1 MSLQMQPSS
10 QEVAPKV
17 RAAKE
22 PKKLPKKLTI
32 LNPSS
37 TPGEIENTI
46 VQEMSAMS
54 MSTAAS
60 SETDLGKYQKMSD
73 KEHIRKK
80 PDTYIGSIDMT
91 ETETY
96 VYSTETS
103 SIVQRQI
110 AYIPGLYKLFDEGA
124 VNSRD
129 HYVRQAQAVAD
140 GKPNALPVTYI
151 DFDISEDGVISI
163 TNDGNGIDV
172 AQHPEHKMWIPEM
185 IFGHLRTS
193 TNYDENKKEKIVGGK
208 NGFGFKLVLIWS
220 TWGRVETIDHTRG
233 LKYIQEFKNNLEEIC
248 PPKITKA
255 STAKPY
261 TKVSFRPDYARF
273 GLENSTLTPDMRAL
287 FEKRIYDIAAIT
299 DKSVKVRYN
308 GNQIAVKH
316 FQQYIDL
323 YIGAKGETKR
333 IYESPDPRWEYV
345 VSLSSS
351 GEFQHVSFVNGIYTQ
366 KGGKHVE
373 YIVNQIVRKLT
384 EYIKNKKK
392 IDVKATTIKEQL
404 ALFMRCD
411 IENPSFSSQSKDEL
425 GTASSAFGSTC
436 KVSDDFIEKLAK
448 MGVMDAACEL
458 TAVKESKAAKKT
470 DGSKTRTIRGIPK
483 LIDANFAGTEKSGQC
498 TIILCEGDSAKAGIV
513 SGLSREDRNIIGVY
527 PMKGKI
533 MNTRGEQVKKISENN
548 EIKEIKQIL
557 GLEVGRKYTPDDV
570 KYRLRYGKIIF
581 MTDQDLDGSH
591 IKGLGINLFQSEWP
605 SLAEIPGFIG
615 FINTPILKAKK
626 GTQEKV
632 FYNEGEYRVWK
643 EGTAGGA
650 AGGTAATPAANTT
663 GWNVKYYKGL
673 GTSTGKEFKEYFEH
687 KKIVDF
693 MHSGDVCNDAI
704 DMVFNKKRADDRKTW
719 LSTYSRDR
727 YLDTLQPSVTYEKF
741 IHDEMIHFSKYDCDR
756 SIPNGMDGLKISL
769 RKILFSAF
777 KKNLKT
783 EIKVAQFSGYVSEHS
798 GYHHGEASLNA
809 AIVGMAQNFVGS
821 NNLNLFEPN
830 GQFGCIDPE
839 TPVLL
844 WNGNIEKAKNIKV
857 GDKLIGDDGGCRI
870 VSKLTD
876 GVDEMYEV
884 SNGNMDNYI
893 VNSHHILTISFS
905 GHKSIFWKR
914 GAYYMYYFDDATK
927 NVKTAK
933 IKAVEPIV
941 PVNLL
946 PMNLANSDSNK
957 HTFIMKRELAR
968 ELAKKQALAEMV
980 EFAKTI
986 PGTNVFDINVQQYLS
1001 LPSSV
1006 KKNVKGVINTSIVQ
1020 WKEQELPIDPY
1031 ILGLW
1036 LGDGMSKC
1044 NAFAGMDSEIIK
1056 AWALWTDTIG
1066 CEVCHVKNTP
1076 PHENHSFYIRRRG
1089 SSTGKAFAIGDS
1101 EHSSANCIGC
1111 TTSKYVCAAC
1121 DWTFEKQNDSVKGNG
1136 QNSNGR
1142 NVVNLN
1148 PFKELFKKHNLYNN
1162 KHVPIEY
1169 VLNSEENRLKILA
1182 GMIDTDGCLKKQN
1195 ECYCYEITQCEKRKH
1210 LLESFRI
1217 IAGSLGFRAKM
1228 LASANNLFTL
1238 LITGDNIDKIP
1249 VKLPRKQIHN
1259 QVRIKNCWSHNIKIK
1274 SIGRGPFCGWN
1285 IDKNERFLLGDF
1297 TITHNTRLQG
1307 GKDSASERYIFTQLN
1322 KITRFI
1328 FRVEDDAVLTY
1339 LDDDGQSV
1347 EPIFYVPIIPMVLVN
1362 GVKGI
1367 GTGFSTDIMCYN
1379 PQQIIDYIKYK
1390 LTPASA
1396 PASAPAPTINPYYKN
1411 FKGTIQRIV
1420 DASAAAKYLIKG
1432 CYTILDDKKIRI
1444 TELPV
1449 GTWTDD
1455 YKKFIEQLIE
1465 PVAKKSDNA
1474 VSGSAASASATIQ
1487 LVKDYNDMS
1496 TDTEV
1501 DITLTMMPNIITT
1514 YRNKVVEHGCT
1525 MLEKCLGLYTTQ
1537 STTNMNMFDAN
1548 EKLKKYNTPEEIVDD
1563 YYPVRIEY
1571 YQKRKT
1577 YLLDALR
1584 KELLVLSNRA
1594 RYISEILD
1602 DTIDLRRKTTAMMVQ
1617 ILKDR
1622 KYDMQQGDDGDS
1634 GSAGYKYL
1642 LKLPMD
1648 SVSEENVEKLRTEKE
1663 KKEKELAH
1671 LESKTT
1677 QNLWQ
1682 DDLAE
1687 LEEEYKKFTE
1697 MSSSSIVGSGP
1708 GKEGGG
1714 GAAST
1719 KKSKPKPKTL
1729 APIATK

>member
-1 MSLQMQPSS
+1 MATK
-10 QEVAPKV
+10 APK
-17 RAAKE
+17 KS
-22 PKKLPKKLTI
+22 LKKLTGI
-32 LNPSS
+32 NPNA
-37 TPGEIENTI
+37 TPEEIENTI
-46 VQEMSAMS
+46 VQEMSVMS
-54 MSTAAS
+54 MSAS
-60 SETDLGKYQKMSD
+60 SKTELGKYQKMSD
-73 KEHIRKK
+73 KEHILKK
-80 PDTYIGSIDMT
+80 PDTYIGPINMT

-96 VYSTETS
+96 VYNTETS
-103 SIVQRQI
+103 SIVQRPI
-110 AYIPGLYKLFDEGA
+110 SYIPGLYKLFDEGA

-151 DFDISEDGVISI
+151 DFDISDDGVISI
-163 TNDGNGIDV
+163 TNNGNGIDV
-172 AQHPEHKMWIPEM
+172 AQHPEHKLWIPEM

-220 TWGRVETIDHTRG
+220 TWGCVETIDHTRS

-248 PPKITKA
+248 PPKITK

-308 GNQIAVKH
+308 GNEVAVKH

-345 VSLSSS
+345 VALSSS

-404 ALFMRCD
+404 ALFLRCD

-425 GTASSAFGSTC
+425 GTSSSAFGSTC

-458 TAVKESKAAKKT
+458 TAVKENKAAKKT

-498 TIILCEGDSAKAGIV
+498 TIILCEGDSAKAGII
-513 SGLSREDRNIIGVY
+513 SGLSREDRNTIGVY

-533 MNTRGEQVKKISENN
+533 MNTRGEPIKKISENN

-557 GLEVGRKYTPDDV
+557 GLEVGRKYTLDDV

-615 FINTPILKAKK
+615 FMNTPILKAKK

-632 FYNEGEYRVWK
+632 FYYEGEYRAWK
-643 EGTAGGA
+643 EGTTDGGA
-650 AGGTAATPAANTT
+650 AANTT

-693 MHSGDVCNDAI
+693 VHSGGVCNDAI

-821 NNLNLFEPN
+821 NNINLFEPN
-830 GQFGCIDPE
+830 GQFG
-839 TPVLL
+839 
-844 WNGNIEKAKNIKV
+844 
-857 GDKLIGDDGGCRI
+857 
-870 VSKLTD
+870 
-876 GVDEMYEV
+876 
-884 SNGNMDNYI
+884 
-893 VNSHHILTISFS
+893 
-905 GHKSIFWKR
+905 
-914 GAYYMYYFDDATK
+914 
-927 NVKTAK
+927 
-933 IKAVEPIV
+933 
-941 PVNLL
+941 
-946 PMNLANSDSNK
+946 
-957 HTFIMKRELAR
+957 
-968 ELAKKQALAEMV
+968 
-980 EFAKTI
+980 
-986 PGTNVFDINVQQYLS
+986 
-1001 LPSSV
+1001 
-1006 KKNVKGVINTSIVQ
+1006 
-1020 WKEQELPIDPY
+1020 
-1031 ILGLW
+1031 
-1036 LGDGMSKC
+1036 
-1044 NAFAGMDSEIIK
+1044 
-1056 AWALWTDTIG
+1056 
-1066 CEVCHVKNTP
+1066 
-1076 PHENHSFYIRRRG
+1076 
-1089 SSTGKAFAIGDS
+1089 
-1101 EHSSANCIGC
+1101 
-1111 TTSKYVCAAC
+1111 
-1121 DWTFEKQNDSVKGNG
+1121 
-1136 QNSNGR
+1136 
-1142 NVVNLN
+1142 
-1148 PFKELFKKHNLYNN
+1148 
-1162 KHVPIEY
+1162 
-1169 VLNSEENRLKILA
+1169 
-1182 GMIDTDGCLKKQN
+1182 
-1195 ECYCYEITQCEKRKH
+1195 
-1210 LLESFRI
+1210 
-1217 IAGSLGFRAKM
+1217 
-1228 LASANNLFTL
+1228 
-1238 LITGDNIDKIP
+1238 
-1249 VKLPRKQIHN
+1249 
-1259 QVRIKNCWSHNIKIK
+1259 
-1274 SIGRGPFCGWN
+1274 
-1285 IDKNERFLLGDF
+1285 
-1297 TITHNTRLQG
+1297 TRLQG

-1328 FRVEDDAVLTY
+1328 FRAEDDAVLTY

-1367 GTGFSTDIMCYN
+1367 GTGFSTDIICYN

-1396 PASAPAPTINPYYKN
+1396 PTSTPAPTINPFYKN

-1420 DASAAAKYLIKG
+1420 DASTATKYLIKG

-1465 PVAKKSDNA
+1465 PVAKKSD
-1474 VSGSAASASATIQ
+1474 SAGAGSASAAAAAIQ

-1496 TDTEV
+1496 TDAIV
-1501 DITLTMMPNIITT
+1501 DITLTMMPNIIAT
-1514 YRNKVVEHGCT
+1514 YRDKVVEHGCT

-1622 KYDMQQGDDGDS
+1622 KYDTQQGDDGDS

-1687 LEEEYKKFTE
+1687 LEEEYKKFMECSNAEEGTKTKTKTKAE
-1697 MSSSSIVGSGP
+1697 DGSST
-1708 GKEGGG
+1708 
-1714 GAAST
+1714 T
-1719 KKSKPKPKTL
+1719 KVKSKSKAKPSLKPL
-1729 APIATK
+1729 APIAAQ

>member
-1 MSLQMQPSS
+1 MSQP
-10 QEVAPKV
+10 QVVKQP
-17 RAAKE
+17 KE
-22 PKKLPKKLTI
+22 PKEPKPEKVKKLPKKLTI
-32 LNPSS
+32 LNPST
-37 TPGEIENTI
+37 TPEEIENTI

-54 MSTAAS
+54 MSAS
-60 SETDLGKYQKMSD
+60 SETELGKYQKMSD
-73 KEHIRKK
+73 KEHILKK
-80 PDTYIGSIDMT
+80 PDTYIGPINMT

-96 VYSTETS
+96 VYNTETS
-103 SIVQRQI
+103 SIVQRPI
-110 AYIPGLYKLFDEGA
+110 SYIPGLYKLFDEGA

-163 TNDGNGIDV
+163 TNNGNGIDV
-172 AQHPEHKMWIPEM
+172 AQHPEHKLWIPEM

-220 TWGRVETIDHTRG
+220 TWGCVETIDHTRG

-255 STAKPY
+255 STTKPY

-308 GNQIAVKH
+308 GNEVAVKH

-404 ALFMRCD
+404 ALFLRCD

-425 GTASSAFGSTC
+425 GTSSYAFGSTC

-458 TAVKESKAAKKT
+458 TAVKENKAAKKT

-498 TIILCEGDSAKAGIV
+498 TIILCEGDSAKAGII
-513 SGLSREDRNIIGVY
+513 SGLSREDRNTIGVY

-533 MNTRGEQVKKISENN
+533 MNTRGEQVKKIAENN
-548 EIKEIKQIL
+548 EIKEIKQII
-557 GLEVGRKYTPDDV
+557 GLEVGRKYTLDDV

-605 SLAEIPGFIG
+605 SLVEIPGFIG
-615 FINTPILKAKK
+615 FMNTPILKAKK

-632 FYNEGEYRVWK
+632 FYNEGEYRAWK
-643 EGTAGGA
+643 E
-650 AGGTAATPAANTT
+650 GTAATPAANTT

-693 MHSGDVCNDAI
+693 VHSGDVCSDAI

-821 NNLNLFEPN
+821 NNINLFEPN
-830 GQFGCIDPE
+830 GQFG
-839 TPVLL
+839 TR
-844 WNGNIEKAKNIKV
+844 N
-857 GDKLIGDDGGCRI
+857 
-870 VSKLTD
+870 
-876 GVDEMYEV
+876 
-884 SNGNMDNYI
+884 
-893 VNSHHILTISFS
+893 NS
-905 GHKSIFWKR
+905 
-914 GAYYMYYFDDATK
+914 
-927 NVKTAK
+927 
-933 IKAVEPIV
+933 
-941 PVNLL
+941 
-946 PMNLANSDSNK
+946 
-957 HTFIMKRELAR
+957 
-968 ELAKKQALAEMV
+968 
-980 EFAKTI
+980 
-986 PGTNVFDINVQQYLS
+986 
-1001 LPSSV
+1001 
-1006 KKNVKGVINTSIVQ
+1006 
-1020 WKEQELPIDPY
+1020 
-1031 ILGLW
+1031 
-1036 LGDGMSKC
+1036 
-1044 NAFAGMDSEIIK
+1044 
-1056 AWALWTDTIG
+1056 
-1066 CEVCHVKNTP
+1066 
-1076 PHENHSFYIRRRG
+1076 
-1089 SSTGKAFAIGDS
+1089 
-1101 EHSSANCIGC
+1101 
-1111 TTSKYVCAAC
+1111 
-1121 DWTFEKQNDSVKGNG
+1121 
-1136 QNSNGR
+1136 GR
-1142 NVVNLN
+1142 
-1148 PFKELFKKHNLYNN
+1148 
-1162 KHVPIEY
+1162 
-1169 VLNSEENRLKILA
+1169 
-1182 GMIDTDGCLKKQN
+1182 
-1195 ECYCYEITQCEKRKH
+1195 
-1210 LLESFRI
+1210 
-1217 IAGSLGFRAKM
+1217 
-1228 LASANNLFTL
+1228 
-1238 LITGDNIDKIP
+1238 
-1249 VKLPRKQIHN
+1249 
-1259 QVRIKNCWSHNIKIK
+1259 
-1274 SIGRGPFCGWN
+1274 
-1285 IDKNERFLLGDF
+1285 
-1297 TITHNTRLQG
+1297 
-1307 GKDSASERYIFTQLN
+1307 DSASERYIFTQLN
-1322 KITRFI
+1322 RITRFI
-1328 FRVEDDAVLTY
+1328 FRAEDDPILTY

-1379 PQQIIDYIKYK
+1379 PQEIIDYIKYK
-1390 LTPASA
+1390 LTLASA
-1396 PASAPAPTINPYYKN
+1396 PVSTPAPTINPFYKN

-1420 DASAAAKYLIKG
+1420 DTSTSTSTAAKYLIKG

-1465 PVAKKSDNA
+1465 PVAKKSDSA
-1474 VSGSAASASATIQ
+1474 GAGSAASASAVQ

-1496 TDTEV
+1496 TDAIV
-1501 DITLTMMPNIITT
+1501 DITLTMMPNIIAT
-1514 YRNKVVEHGCT
+1514 YRDKVVEHGCT

-1577 YLLDALR
+1577 YLLDAMR

-1622 KYDMQQGDDGDS
+1622 KYDTQQGDDGES

-1687 LEEEYKKFTE
+1687 LEEEYKKF
-1697 MSSSSIVGSGP
+1697 MACSSAEEGTKTKTKSEYGSST
-1708 GKEGGG
+1708 
-1714 GAAST
+1714 T
-1719 KKSKPKPKTL
+1719 KVISKVKSKAKAKP
-1729 APIATK
+1729 

>member
-1 MSLQMQPSS
+1 
-10 QEVAPKV
+10 
-17 RAAKE
+17 
-22 PKKLPKKLTI
+22 
-32 LNPSS
+32 
-37 TPGEIENTI
+37 
-46 VQEMSAMS
+46 
-54 MSTAAS
+54 
-60 SETDLGKYQKMSD
+60 
-73 KEHIRKK
+73 
-80 PDTYIGSIDMT
+80 
-91 ETETY
+91 
-96 VYSTETS
+96 
-103 SIVQRQI
+103 
-110 AYIPGLYKLFDEGA
+110 
-124 VNSRD
+124 
-129 HYVRQAQAVAD
+129 
-140 GKPNALPVTYI
+140 LPVTYI
-151 DFDISEDGVISI
+151 DFDISDDGVISI

-172 AQHPEHKMWIPEM
+172 AQHPEHKLWIPEM

-220 TWGRVETIDHTRG
+220 TWGRIETIDHTRG

-273 GLENSTLTPDMRAL
+273 GLENSTLTADMRAL
-287 FEKRIYDIAAIT
+287 FEKRVYDIAAIT

-308 GNQIAVKH
+308 GTQVAVKH

-384 EYIKNKKK
+384 EFIKNKKK

-404 ALFMRCD
+404 ALFLRCD

-425 GTASSAFGSTC
+425 GTSSTAFGSTC

-533 MNTRGEQVKKISENN
+533 MNTRGEPVKKISENN

-615 FINTPILKAKK
+615 FMNTPILKAKK

-632 FYNEGEYRVWK
+632 FYNEGEYRAWK
-643 EGTAGGA
+643 EGTAAGGA
-650 AGGTAATPAANTT
+650 AAAVSSGTGTS
-663 GWNVKYYKGL
+663 GWNIKYYKGL
-673 GTSTGKEFKEYFEH
+673 GTSTGKEFKEYFEN

-693 MHSGDVCNDAI
+693 VHSGGVCNDAI

-821 NNLNLFEPN
+821 NNINLFEPN
-830 GQFGCIDPE
+830 GQFG
-839 TPVLL
+839 
-844 WNGNIEKAKNIKV
+844 
-857 GDKLIGDDGGCRI
+857 
-870 VSKLTD
+870 
-876 GVDEMYEV
+876 
-884 SNGNMDNYI
+884 
-893 VNSHHILTISFS
+893 
-905 GHKSIFWKR
+905 
-914 GAYYMYYFDDATK
+914 
-927 NVKTAK
+927 
-933 IKAVEPIV
+933 
-941 PVNLL
+941 
-946 PMNLANSDSNK
+946 
-957 HTFIMKRELAR
+957 
-968 ELAKKQALAEMV
+968 
-980 EFAKTI
+980 
-986 PGTNVFDINVQQYLS
+986 
-1001 LPSSV
+1001 
-1006 KKNVKGVINTSIVQ
+1006 
-1020 WKEQELPIDPY
+1020 
-1031 ILGLW
+1031 
-1036 LGDGMSKC
+1036 
-1044 NAFAGMDSEIIK
+1044 
-1056 AWALWTDTIG
+1056 
-1066 CEVCHVKNTP
+1066 
-1076 PHENHSFYIRRRG
+1076 
-1089 SSTGKAFAIGDS
+1089 
-1101 EHSSANCIGC
+1101 
-1111 TTSKYVCAAC
+1111 
-1121 DWTFEKQNDSVKGNG
+1121 
-1136 QNSNGR
+1136 
-1142 NVVNLN
+1142 
-1148 PFKELFKKHNLYNN
+1148 
-1162 KHVPIEY
+1162 
-1169 VLNSEENRLKILA
+1169 
-1182 GMIDTDGCLKKQN
+1182 
-1195 ECYCYEITQCEKRKH
+1195 
-1210 LLESFRI
+1210 
-1217 IAGSLGFRAKM
+1217 
-1228 LASANNLFTL
+1228 
-1238 LITGDNIDKIP
+1238 
-1249 VKLPRKQIHN
+1249 
-1259 QVRIKNCWSHNIKIK
+1259 
-1274 SIGRGPFCGWN
+1274 
-1285 IDKNERFLLGDF
+1285 
-1297 TITHNTRLQG
+1297 TRLQG

-1328 FRVEDDAVLTY
+1328 FRAEDDAVLTY

-1379 PQQIIDYIKYK
+1379 PQQIIDYLKYK
-1390 LTPASA
+1390 LSSTSASA
-1396 PASAPAPTINPYYKN
+1396 STSTPTPTINPYYKN
-1411 FKGTIQRIV
+1411 FKGTIQRIT
-1420 DASAAAKYLIKG
+1420 DGNTSPNPSSNAAAKYLIKG

-1465 PVAKKSDNA
+1465 PVAKKSDTAGNA
-1474 VSGSAASASATIQ
+1474 SSSSAAAVQ
-1487 LVKDYNDMS
+1487 LVKDYSDMS
-1496 TDTEV
+1496 TDAEV
-1501 DITLTMMPNIITT
+1501 DITLTMMPNIIAT
-1514 YRNKVVEHGCT
+1514 YRDKIVEHGCT

-1571 YQKRKT
+1571 YQKRKA

-1622 KYDMQQGDDGDS
+1622 KYDMQNADDSKDGDGSDS

-1648 SVSEENVEKLRTEKE
+1648 SVSEENVEKLRMEKE

-1677 QNLWQ
+1677 ENLWQ

-1687 LEEEYKKFTE
+1687 LEEEYGKFIE
-1697 MSSSSIVGSGP
+1697 RSGCEGEGSE
-1708 GKEGGG
+1708 KAENS
-1714 GAAST
+1714 AASSKKT
-1719 KKSKPKPKTL
+1719 KPKSKKTL
-1729 APIATK
+1729 ASVTTK

>member
-1 MSLQMQPSS
+1 MITTK
-10 QEVAPKV
+10 A
-17 RAAKE
+17 
-22 PKKLPKKLTI
+22 PKKLPKKLTSI
-32 LNPSS
+32 NPSA
-37 TPGEIENTI
+37 TPEEIENTI
-46 VQEMSAMS
+46 VQEMSTLS
-54 MSTAAS
+54 VSTSAS
-60 SETDLGKYQKMSD
+60 GSANTSTELGKYQKMSD
-73 KEHIRKK
+73 KEHILKK

-91 ETETY
+91 QTETY
-96 VYSTETS
+96 VYNTETS
-103 SIVQRQI
+103 SIVQREI
-110 AYIPGLYKLFDEGA
+110 TYIPGLYKLFDEGA

-129 HYVRQAQAVAD
+129 HYVRQAQAIAD

-172 AQHPEHKMWIPEM
+172 AQHPEHKLWIPEM

-273 GLENSTLTPDMRAL
+273 GLENSTLTADMRAL
-287 FEKRIYDIAAIT
+287 FEKRVYDIAAIT

-308 GNQIAVKH
+308 GTQVAVKH

-425 GTASSAFGSTC
+425 GTSSSAFGSTC

-513 SGLSREDRNIIGVY
+513 SGLSREDRNTIGVY

-533 MNTRGEQVKKISENN
+533 MNTRGEAVKKIAENN

-615 FINTPILKAKK
+615 FMNTPILKAKK

-632 FYNEGEYRVWK
+632 FYNEGEYRAWK
-643 EGTAGGA
+643 EGTMDGGA
-650 AGGTAATPAANTT
+650 AANTT

-693 MHSGDVCNDAI
+693 VHSGDVCNDAI

-756 SIPNGMDGLKISL
+756 SIPNGVDGLKISL

-821 NNLNLFEPN
+821 NNINLFEPN

-905 GHKSIFWKR
+905 GHKSIFWKKSSNSWF
-914 GAYYMYYFDDATK
+914 MNYFDDATK
-927 NVKTAK
+927 TAK
-933 IKAVEPIV
+933 HTSCRTI
-941 PVNLL
+941 
-946 PMNLANSDSNK
+946 DSVKGTHFNK
-957 HTFIMKRELAR
+957 SCLT
-968 ELAKKQALAEMV
+968 KQEAYEKMV

-986 PGTNVFDINVQQYLS
+986 PDTNVFDINVQQYLA

-1006 KKNVKGVINTSIVQ
+1006 KKHVKGVINTSVIQ
-1020 WKEQELPIDPY
+1020 WEEQELPIDPY

-1056 AWALWTDTIG
+1056 EWAMWADTIG
-1066 CEVCHVKNTP
+1066 CEVCHLKNIP

-1101 EHSSANCIGC
+1101 EHNSANCVGC

-1121 DWTFEKQNDSVKGNG
+1121 DWTFEKRNDPVKGNG
-1136 QNSNGR
+1136 KNSNGR

-1195 ECYCYEITQCEKRKH
+1195 ECYRYEIAQCEKRKH

-1217 IAGSLGFRAKM
+1217 IAGSLGFRAKI
-1228 LASANNLFTL
+1228 LTSANNMFTL
-1238 LITGDNIDKIP
+1238 CITGDNIDKIP

-1328 FRVEDDAVLTY
+1328 FRAEDDALLTY

-1390 LTPASA
+1390 LA
-1396 PASAPAPTINPYYKN
+1396 PASGPTPVPTPTINPYYKN
-1411 FKGTIQRIV
+1411 FKGTIERIV
-1420 DASAAAKYLIKG
+1420 DASTATKYLIKG

-1449 GTWTDD
+1449 GTWTED

-1465 PVAKKSDNA
+1465 PVAKKS
-1474 VSGSAASASATIQ
+1474 SGDAAGGSASASAAAIQ

-1496 TDTEV
+1496 TDAIV
-1501 DITLTMMPNIITT
+1501 DITLTMMPNIIAT
-1514 YRNKVVEHGCT
+1514 YRDKIVEYGCT

-1571 YQKRKT
+1571 YQKRKA
-1577 YLLDALR
+1577 YLMDALR

-1622 KYDMQQGDDGDS
+1622 KYDMQHVDDSKDGSDT

-1648 SVSEENVEKLRTEKE
+1648 SVSEENVEKLRSEKE
-1663 KKEKELAH
+1663 KKEKELSH

-1687 LEEEYKKFTE
+1687 LEEEYGKFVE
-1697 MSSSSIVGSGP
+1697 RSSSEEGNGAANASS
-1708 GKEGGG
+1708 GGG
-1714 GAAST
+1714 GGGGGGSASSKKT
-1719 KKSKPKPKTL
+1719 KAKPRKVN
-1729 APIATK
+1729 A

>member
-1 MSLQMQPSS
+1 MATKATK
-10 QEVAPKV
+10 APKTPKTISTET
-17 RAAKE
+17 APAPAKE
-22 PKKLPKKLTI
+22 PKKSLKKLTSI
-32 LNPSS
+32 NPSAV
-37 TPGEIENTI
+37 PEEIENTI
-46 VQEMSAMS
+46 VQEMSAMAVS
-54 MSTAAS
+54 AS
-60 SETDLGKYQKMSD
+60 SETELGKYQRMSD
-73 KEHIRKK
+73 KEHILKK
-80 PDTYIGSIDMT
+80 PDTYIGPINMT

-96 VYSTETS
+96 VYNTETS
-103 SIVQRQI
+103 SIVQRTI
-110 AYIPGLYKLFDEGA
+110 SYIPGLYKLFDEGA

-163 TNDGNGIDV
+163 TNNGNGIDV
-172 AQHPEHKMWIPEM
+172 AQHPEHKLWIPEM

-308 GNQIAVKH
+308 GNEVAVKH

-323 YIGAKGETKR
+323 YIGAKGDTKR

-404 ALFMRCD
+404 ALFLRCD

-425 GTASSAFGSTC
+425 GTSSTAFGSTC

-533 MNTRGEQVKKISENN
+533 MNTRGEQVKKIAENN

-615 FINTPILKAKK
+615 FMNTPILKAKK

-632 FYNEGEYRVWK
+632 FYNEGEYRAWK
-643 EGTAGGA
+643 EGTMDGGA
-650 AGGTAATPAANTT
+650 AANTT

-693 MHSGDVCNDAI
+693 VHSGDVCNDAI

-821 NNLNLFEPN
+821 NNINLFEPN
-830 GQFGCIDPE
+830 GQFG
-839 TPVLL
+839 TR
-844 WNGNIEKAKNIKV
+844 N
-857 GDKLIGDDGGCRI
+857 
-870 VSKLTD
+870 
-876 GVDEMYEV
+876 
-884 SNGNMDNYI
+884 
-893 VNSHHILTISFS
+893 NS
-905 GHKSIFWKR
+905 
-914 GAYYMYYFDDATK
+914 
-927 NVKTAK
+927 
-933 IKAVEPIV
+933 
-941 PVNLL
+941 
-946 PMNLANSDSNK
+946 
-957 HTFIMKRELAR
+957 
-968 ELAKKQALAEMV
+968 
-980 EFAKTI
+980 
-986 PGTNVFDINVQQYLS
+986 
-1001 LPSSV
+1001 
-1006 KKNVKGVINTSIVQ
+1006 
-1020 WKEQELPIDPY
+1020 
-1031 ILGLW
+1031 
-1036 LGDGMSKC
+1036 
-1044 NAFAGMDSEIIK
+1044 
-1056 AWALWTDTIG
+1056 
-1066 CEVCHVKNTP
+1066 
-1076 PHENHSFYIRRRG
+1076 
-1089 SSTGKAFAIGDS
+1089 
-1101 EHSSANCIGC
+1101 
-1111 TTSKYVCAAC
+1111 
-1121 DWTFEKQNDSVKGNG
+1121 
-1136 QNSNGR
+1136 GR
-1142 NVVNLN
+1142 
-1148 PFKELFKKHNLYNN
+1148 
-1162 KHVPIEY
+1162 
-1169 VLNSEENRLKILA
+1169 
-1182 GMIDTDGCLKKQN
+1182 
-1195 ECYCYEITQCEKRKH
+1195 
-1210 LLESFRI
+1210 
-1217 IAGSLGFRAKM
+1217 
-1228 LASANNLFTL
+1228 
-1238 LITGDNIDKIP
+1238 
-1249 VKLPRKQIHN
+1249 
-1259 QVRIKNCWSHNIKIK
+1259 
-1274 SIGRGPFCGWN
+1274 
-1285 IDKNERFLLGDF
+1285 
-1297 TITHNTRLQG
+1297 
-1307 GKDSASERYIFTQLN
+1307 DSASERYIFTQLN
-1322 KITRFI
+1322 RITRFI
-1328 FRVEDDAVLTY
+1328 FRAEDDALLTY

-1390 LTPASA
+1390 LTPTSA
-1396 PASAPAPTINPYYKN
+1396 PASASTPTINPYYKN
-1411 FKGTIQRIV
+1411 FKGTIERIT
-1420 DASAAAKYLIKG
+1420 DGNTSPNPSSNAAAKYLIKG

-1449 GTWTDD
+1449 GTWTED

-1465 PVAKKSDNA
+1465 PVAKKSDSA
-1474 VSGSAASASATIQ
+1474 GAGSASASAAIQ

-1496 TDTEV
+1496 TDVIV
-1501 DITLTMMPNIITT
+1501 DITLTMMPNIIAT
-1514 YRNKVVEHGCT
+1514 YRDKVVEHGCT

-1571 YQKRKT
+1571 YQKRKA

-1622 KYDMQQGDDGDS
+1622 KYDTQEGDDGDS

-1677 QNLWQ
+1677 ENLWH

-1687 LEEEYKKFTE
+1687 LEEEYGKFVE
-1697 MSSSSIVGSGP
+1697 RSAGE
-1708 GKEGGG
+1708 EGTKTKSEDG
-1714 GAAST
+1714 AST
-1719 KKSKPKPKTL
+1719 KKAKATTAKPKKTL
-1729 APIATK
+1729 APIAAQ

>member
-1 MSLQMQPSS
+1 MST
-10 QEVAPKV
+10 ATATK
-17 RAAKE
+17 A
-22 PKKLPKKLTI
+22 PKKLPKKLTSI
-32 LNPSS
+32 NPSATS
-37 TPGEIENTI
+37 EEIENTI
-46 VQEMSAMS
+46 VKEMSALS
-54 MSTAAS
+54 VSAS
-60 SETDLGKYQKMSD
+60 ASNEKELGKYQKMSD
-73 KEHIRKK
+73 KEHILKK

-91 ETETY
+91 QTETY
-96 VYSTETS
+96 VYNAETS
-103 SIVQRQI
+103 SIVQREI
-110 AYIPGLYKLFDEGA
+110 TYIPGLYKLFDEGA

-129 HYVRQAQAVAD
+129 HYVRQAQAIAD

-151 DFDISEDGVISI
+151 DFDISDDGVISI

-172 AQHPEHKMWIPEM
+172 AQHPEHKLWIPEM

-287 FEKRIYDIAAIT
+287 FEKRVYDIAAIT

-308 GNQIAVKH
+308 GTQVAVKH

-404 ALFMRCD
+404 ALFLRCD

-425 GTASSAFGSTC
+425 GTSSTAFGSTC

-533 MNTRGEQVKKISENN
+533 MNTRGEPVKKISENN

-615 FINTPILKAKK
+615 FMNTPILKAKK

-632 FYNEGEYRVWK
+632 FYNEGEYRAWK
-643 EGTAGGA
+643 EGTA
-650 AGGTAATPAANTT
+650 AGGSAAAANTT

-693 MHSGDVCNDAI
+693 MHSGGVCNDAI

-821 NNLNLFEPN
+821 NNINLFEPN
-830 GQFGCIDPE
+830 GQFG
-839 TPVLL
+839 
-844 WNGNIEKAKNIKV
+844 
-857 GDKLIGDDGGCRI
+857 
-870 VSKLTD
+870 
-876 GVDEMYEV
+876 
-884 SNGNMDNYI
+884 
-893 VNSHHILTISFS
+893 
-905 GHKSIFWKR
+905 
-914 GAYYMYYFDDATK
+914 
-927 NVKTAK
+927 
-933 IKAVEPIV
+933 
-941 PVNLL
+941 
-946 PMNLANSDSNK
+946 
-957 HTFIMKRELAR
+957 
-968 ELAKKQALAEMV
+968 
-980 EFAKTI
+980 
-986 PGTNVFDINVQQYLS
+986 
-1001 LPSSV
+1001 
-1006 KKNVKGVINTSIVQ
+1006 
-1020 WKEQELPIDPY
+1020 
-1031 ILGLW
+1031 
-1036 LGDGMSKC
+1036 
-1044 NAFAGMDSEIIK
+1044 
-1056 AWALWTDTIG
+1056 
-1066 CEVCHVKNTP
+1066 
-1076 PHENHSFYIRRRG
+1076 
-1089 SSTGKAFAIGDS
+1089 
-1101 EHSSANCIGC
+1101 
-1111 TTSKYVCAAC
+1111 
-1121 DWTFEKQNDSVKGNG
+1121 
-1136 QNSNGR
+1136 
-1142 NVVNLN
+1142 
-1148 PFKELFKKHNLYNN
+1148 
-1162 KHVPIEY
+1162 
-1169 VLNSEENRLKILA
+1169 
-1182 GMIDTDGCLKKQN
+1182 
-1195 ECYCYEITQCEKRKH
+1195 
-1210 LLESFRI
+1210 
-1217 IAGSLGFRAKM
+1217 
-1228 LASANNLFTL
+1228 
-1238 LITGDNIDKIP
+1238 
-1249 VKLPRKQIHN
+1249 
-1259 QVRIKNCWSHNIKIK
+1259 
-1274 SIGRGPFCGWN
+1274 
-1285 IDKNERFLLGDF
+1285 
-1297 TITHNTRLQG
+1297 TRLQG

-1328 FRVEDDAVLTY
+1328 FRAEDDAVLTY

-1379 PQQIIDYIKYK
+1379 PQQIIDYLKYK
-1390 LTPASA
+1390 LA
-1396 PASAPAPTINPYYKN
+1396 PASGPTPGPAPTINPYYKN
-1411 FKGTIQRIV
+1411 FKGTIQRIT
-1420 DASAAAKYLIKG
+1420 DGNISPNPSSNIAAKYLIKG

-1465 PVAKKSDNA
+1465 PVAKKSDTA
-1474 VSGSAASASATIQ
+1474 GSASASASAAAVQ
-1487 LVKDYNDMS
+1487 LVKDYSDMS
-1496 TDTEV
+1496 TDAEV
-1501 DITLTMMPNIITT
+1501 DITLTMMPNIIAT
-1514 YRNKVVEHGCT
+1514 YRDKVVEHGCT

-1571 YQKRKT
+1571 YQKRKA

-1617 ILKDR
+1617 ILKER
-1622 KYDMQQGDDGDS
+1622 KYDMQNADDSKDGDGSDS
-1634 GSAGYKYL
+1634 GYAGYKYL

-1648 SVSEENVEKLRTEKE
+1648 SVSEENVEKLRMEKE

-1677 QNLWQ
+1677 ENLWQ

-1687 LEEEYKKFTE
+1687 LEEEYGKFIE
-1697 MSSSSIVGSGP
+1697 RSGCE
-1708 GKEGGG
+1708 EGGSEKAESS
-1714 GAAST
+1714 AASSKKT
-1719 KKSKPKPKTL
+1719 KPKSKKTL
-1729 APIATK
+1729 ASVTTK